1 MTTISFAVGTFFKK
15 TDLRTL
21 TDGRIEKQI
30 LKCEVTSN
38 NGRTA
43 DYNVVEV
50 LFVENLNEG
59 WSTVKNGTVML
70 ACSGYMQKVG
80 AYEAI

>member
-1 MTTISFAVGTFFKK
+1 MTTISFAVGTFFKMNAS
-15 TDLRTL
+15 RTL
-21 TDGRIEKQI
+21 TDGRIEKQSV
-30 LKCEVTSN
+30 KCLITSN
-38 NGRTA
+38 NGKAA
-43 DYNVVEV
+43 DYTVVEV

-59 WSTVKNGTVML
+59 HSTIKNGTVML